1 MLLPNVERKI
11 KMAKKFNITPKS
23 LIDEVLWHEA
33 TSIRD
38 DEPYLAD
45 ILVKLKL
52 IEPIW
57 EGGTTESDAMC
68 WLEKEPPLKEK
79 LLVLKEMGYD
89 LSILNLEK

>member
-1 MLLPNVERKI
+1 
-11 KMAKKFNITPKS
+11 MAEKLKTSSKS

-45 ILVKLKL
+45 VLVKLKL

-57 EGGTTESDAMC
+57 EGGTSESDAMC
-68 WLEKEPPLKEK
+68 WLEREPPLKDK
-79 LLVLKEMGYD
+79 LCVLKEMGYD

>member
-1 MLLPNVERKI
+1 
-11 KMAKKFNITPKS
+11 MAKKFNITPKS

-45 ILVKLKL
+45 VLVKLKL
-52 IEPIW
+52 IEPIL
-57 EGGTTESDAMC
+57 EGGTT
-68 WLEKEPPLKEK
+68 EKEPPLKEK

>member
-1 MLLPNVERKI
+1 M
-11 KMAKKFNITPKS
+11 
-23 LIDEVLWHEA
+23 H
-33 TSIRD
+33 
-38 DEPYLAD
+38 EPYLAD
-45 ILVKLKL
+45 VLVKLKL
-52 IEPIW
+52 IEPIL

>member
-1 MLLPNVERKI
+1 
-11 KMAKKFNITPKS
+11 MAKNSKVTPKS

-45 ILVKLKL
+45 VLVKLKL
-52 IEPIW
+52 IEPLW
-57 EGGTTESDAMC
+57 DDGTSESDAMC

>member
-1 MLLPNVERKI
+1 
-11 KMAKKFNITPKS
+11 MAKKFNIAPKS
-23 LIDEVLWHEA
+23 LIDEVLGHEA

-45 ILVKLKL
+45 VLGKLKL
-52 IEPIW
+52 IEPIL